1 MNDQTLV
8 EHELKNSHSVKHDL
22 IVALGS
28 FLVFISSL
36 TVNFLQLINY
46 LSVGF
51 ISIRYYRRIN
61 CYLQYIIWSRKSYF
75 CNYHI

>member
-1 MNDQTLV
+1 MNDQTLIK
-8 EHELKNSHSVKHDL
+8 HKLKNNHSIKHNL
-22 IVALGS
+22 VLGLGS

-61 CYLQYIIWSRKSYF
+61 CYLQYIILSRKSYF